1 MNSIVIPNENYDFA
15 NLHLATPIS
24 IQGGA
29 FFTKLL
35 NNNND
40 IYIQTPKS
48 TTKQGFVKSGKKI
61 HCDLM
66 FDKSNGDFIEWFENL
81 ENKIIDLI
89 NNKSSAWFQDE
100 IEHDD
105 IENAFASP
113 VKVYKSGNYYLV
125 RCYVETP
132 RMAQSTNQLTIF
144 DESEN
149 EVAMENINEE
159 SNIISILQIHG
170 VKFTPK
176 SFQLYIQIKQV
187 MQLSNSLF
195 KKCIIKHN
203 SIQNN
208 NLEKIETLDKNNI
221 ELESE
226 NNIVLK
232 DLEKKEDHE
241 IEEDIKNNLSQDLVP
256 YVGQDVAQDII
267 PDVAQDVIPDVPQDV
282 IPDVPQDVDIVKKS
296 VKEED
301 NNLSKVNHEDKKDD
315 DLENSLETINA
326 EQNENILEECDIDIN
341 LDNLETISLKKPEKI
356 YYDIY
361 LKAKEKAKNARKM
374 ALEAYLELKEIK
386 SNYMINEI
394 DDSDEEEISEINEV

>member
-1 MNSIVIPNENYDFA
+1 
-15 NLHLATPIS
+15 L
-24 IQGGA
+24 
-29 FFTKLL
+29 
-35 NNNND
+35 
-40 IYIQTPKS
+40 
-48 TTKQGFVKSGKKI
+48 
-61 HCDLM
+61 
-66 FDKSNGDFIEWFENL
+66 
-81 ENKIIDLI
+81 
-89 NNKSSAWFQDE
+89 DE
-100 IEHDD
+100 
-105 IENAFASP
+105 
-113 VKVYKSGNYYLV
+113 
-125 RCYVETP
+125 
-132 RMAQSTNQLTIF
+132 
-144 DESEN
+144 
-149 EVAMENINEE
+149 
-159 SNIISILQIHG
+159 
-170 VKFTPK
+170 
-176 SFQLYIQIKQV
+176 
-187 MQLSNSLF
+187 
-195 KKCIIKHN
+195 
-203 SIQNN
+203 
-208 NLEKIETLDKNNI
+208 
-221 ELESE
+221 
-226 NNIVLK
+226 
-232 DLEKKEDHE
+232 
-241 IEEDIKNNLSQDLVP
+241 VP